1 MFRAFAALALLAV
14 AAPAGATCLF
24 ARDSK
29 PQYWFDWAMV
39 LVAADVT
46 AIAQTPRTDVISLRA
61 VETFKGPVGADI
73 MTLQVPNNLWEACRL
88 ERPAVGE
95 RVLGALNANND
106 ALVVPLSPSYADR
119 MRAARAGPAIPIASE
134 NIKPAPAPA
143 PVAATPAADA
153 ARCVETPVYG
163 ATVRVEDCE
172 YASSGAL
179 FLRGEVLR
187 VAKENSAPA
196 REGLPVP
203 VAGQHYLF
211 FKANGRCQDFGRNPA
226 LTGSLSHPC
235 CDENHVYCKR
245 KTDFIVNDGPATA
258 K

>member
-1 MFRAFAALALLAV
+1 MGRSFPFLLVPPILCFRMIRVLAALAFV
-14 AAPAGATCLF
+14 AFVSPAGATCLF

-29 PQYWFDWAMV
+29 PQDWFDWAMV

-106 ALVVPLSPSYADR
+106 ALVVPLSPSYADQ

-143 PVAATPAADA
+143 PVAATPAAD
-153 ARCVETPVYG
+153 
-163 ATVRVEDCE
+163 
-172 YASSGAL
+172 
-179 FLRGEVLR
+179 
-187 VAKENSAPA
+187 
-196 REGLPVP
+196 
-203 VAGQHYLF
+203 
-211 FKANGRCQDFGRNPA
+211 
-226 LTGSLSHPC
+226 
-235 CDENHVYCKR
+235 
-245 KTDFIVNDGPATA
+245 
-258 K
+258 